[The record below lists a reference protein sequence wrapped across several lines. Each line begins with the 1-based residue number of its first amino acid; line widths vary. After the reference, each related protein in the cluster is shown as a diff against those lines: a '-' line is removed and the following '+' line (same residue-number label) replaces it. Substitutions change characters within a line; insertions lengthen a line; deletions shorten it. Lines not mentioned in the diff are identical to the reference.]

1 MRHARRGRKLGREAQ
16 HRKAMLG
23 TMAGQVIT
31 HGRIKTTTPKAKE
44 LRGVVDKLINT
55 AKKDD
60 LASRRQA
67 VKVLKDKTVVRR
79 LFEDVAP
86 ELDDRNSG
94 YTRILK
100 LGPRLGDGA
109 ETVYLERVNSSAE
122 ESPNMQNPGTG
133 TRPGG
138 SLAVSCEELTFSYP
152 GSEVPAL
159 SEISFELRPGEY
171 VGVVG
176 PNGGGKST
184 LVRLLNGLLRPDAGQ
199 IRVSGHDPAS
209 EPFEVR
215 KHLGVLFQNPENG
228 LVAPFVEDDIA
239 FGLENL
245 GVPREEM
252 RERVTRAIRAVGLG
266 GYERREP
273 HTLSGGEKQ
282 RVALAGLLAVEPE
295 ILVLDEP
302 TSMLDAAGRGEVLE
316 RLEALRSKKTVLH
329 VTHHLEELQNAD
341 RILVLN
347 GGELV
352 ADEIP
357 ARLFA
362 DPDLL
367 RENRLILPVVSRL
380 ALALGLPAN
389 LRTPEELAG
398 AISTGNPAR
407 TR

>member
-1 MRHARRGRKLGREAQ
+1 
-16 HRKAMLG
+16 
-23 TMAGQVIT
+23 
-31 HGRIKTTTPKAKE
+31 
-44 LRGVVDKLINT
+44 
-55 AKKDD
+55 
-60 LASRRQA
+60 
-67 VKVLKDKTVVRR
+67 
-79 LFEDVAP
+79 
-86 ELDDRNSG
+86 
-94 YTRILK
+94 
-100 LGPRLGDGA
+100 
-109 ETVYLERVNSSAE
+109 
-122 ESPNMQNPGTG
+122 MQNLATG

-138 SLAVSCEELTFSYP
+138 SLVISCEGLTFAYP
-152 GSEVPAL
+152 GSERPAL
-159 SEISFELRPGEY
+159 SEVGFELRPGEY

-184 LVRLLNGLLRPDAGQ
+184 LVRLLNGLLKPDAGRV
-199 IRVSGHDPAS
+199 RVSGHDPAT

-228 LVAPFVEDDIA
+228 LVAPFVEDDVA

-245 GVPREEM
+245 GVPRGEM
-252 RERVTRAIRAVGLG
+252 RERVSLAIRAVGLT

-302 TSMLDAAGRGEVLE
+302 TSMLDAAGRREVLE
-316 RLEALRSKKTVLH
+316 RLEALRAEKTILH
-329 VTHHLEELQNAD
+329 VTHHLEELLDAD

-352 ADEIP
+352 ADASP
-357 ARLFA
+357 GWLLSDA
-362 DPDLL
+362 DLL
-367 RENRLILPVVSRL
+367 RENRLVLPVVPRL

-389 LRTPEELAG
+389 LETPEQLAE
-398 AISTGNPAR
+398 AILTRTESGTR